1 MSPNLLI
8 VVIGIVIIGH
18 GIGHVL
24 GLMSALGF
32 QFTPQH
38 SSESWLLTKLLGKAV
53 SRVLLFIVF
62 AGATIFLIGGGLGSN
77 DWLVP
82 FDRWAWLTAVGSI
95 LSIIGLVLF
104 PKAFPTIFPNL
115 VGAIAVDIAALLTI
129 YWWHWPAAL
138 FL

>member
-1 MSPNLLI
+1 M
-8 VVIGIVIIGH
+8 
-18 GIGHVL
+18 
-24 GLMSALGF
+24 GF
-32 QFTPQH
+32 QLTPQH